1 MNPILFFNIRRITG
15 CYGTSWTDVWSE
27 TAQDSETSEVQDGV
41 GEVRVMWL
49 TGRLGVLGEDRV
61 VET

>member
-1 MNPILFFNIRRITG
+1 M
-15 CYGTSWTDVWSE
+15 WSE